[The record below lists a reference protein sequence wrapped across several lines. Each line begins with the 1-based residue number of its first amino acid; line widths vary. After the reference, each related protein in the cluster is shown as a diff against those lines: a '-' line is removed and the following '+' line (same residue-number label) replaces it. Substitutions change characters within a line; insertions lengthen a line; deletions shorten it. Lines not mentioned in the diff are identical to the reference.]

1 MIIGSDARWLGV
13 KTVRK
18 TAVFAAESEGS
29 NAKRMSQSDIM
40 PCVATVTPINLNDIQ
55 EAAR

>member
-1 MIIGSDARWLGV
+1 
-13 KTVRK
+13 
-18 TAVFAAESEGS
+18 
-29 NAKRMSQSDIM
+29 MSQSDIM